1 MGRGALVILISCVLV
16 QARAQDESV
25 LFVLSDAALLALATM
40 RPLTYKSILSTIAA
54 ADLGSQASEGSLPPG
69 VPPLPSPS
77 PVGQHEIASLRGVLL
92 DFARVSLWPRKC
104 FSELNNY
111 GGFLSGSII
120 SFLQNT
126 SFFSSL
132 GFERNAA
139 RGEGKKPRLNV
150 SSRREGGDR
159 KNIPKR
165 WRLGNVEQA
174 RLNFVKKFS
183 CIAPVYH
190 NCRIYAGD
198 ARLLCFCDRK
208 KLDW

>member
-1 MGRGALVILISCVLV
+1 MR
-16 QARAQDESV
+16 
-25 LFVLSDAALLALATM
+25 FVLSDAALLALATM

-77 PVGQHEIASLRGVLL
+77 PVVQHEIASLRGVLL
-92 DFARVSLWPRKC
+92 DFARLSLWPWKC
-104 FSELNNY
+104 FSELNDY

-120 SFLQNT
+120 SFLHKA

-132 GFERNAA
+132 GFERNSAP
-139 RGEGKKPRLNV
+139 GEGKKPRLNI
-150 SSRREGGDR
+150 SSRREGGDQ

-165 WRLGNVEQA
+165 WKLGNVEQA

-183 CIAPVYH
+183 CKAPVYH

-198 ARLLCFCDRK
+198 GRLLCFCDRK

>member
-1 MGRGALVILISCVLV
+1 MGRGALVILISCLLV

-25 LFVLSDAALLALATM
+25 RFVLSDAALLALATM

-54 ADLGSQASEGSLPPG
+54 ADLGSQASEGSLPQG

-77 PVGQHEIASLRGVLL
+77 PVVQQEIASLRGVLL
-92 DFARVSLWPRKC
+92 DFARLSLWPWKC
-104 FSELNNY
+104 FSELNDY

-120 SFLQNT
+120 SFLHKT

-132 GFERNAA
+132 GFERNSAPS
-139 RGEGKKPRLNV
+139 EGKKPRLNI
-150 SSRREGGDR
+150 SSRREGGDQ

-165 WRLGNVEQA
+165 WKLGNVEQA

-183 CIAPVYH
+183 CKAPVYH

-198 ARLLCFCDRK
+198 GRLLCFCDRK